1 MLIEVGKTYV
11 NRVGN
16 ICKVVSRTDHP
27 SMQMGSDT
35 FYSYFPLEDGKEN
48 RERAF
53 QIDRFGSNLVESD
66 SYDLISEYKMSELQ
80 WAWCSPDKNGLW
92 AYGGDRDKTTPV
104 LSGIDVV
111 KDYSKT
117 RARLNVW
124 RCYLG
129 PIPQISQPKKPVK
142 QTLWMVKRYANLLW
156 EELWLPDEELPKY
169 KSFHDIGH
177 KTTTTR
183 EV

>member
-16 ICKVVSRTDHP
+16 ICKVVSRTDP
-27 SMQMGSDT
+27 SIQRGSDT

-66 SYDLISEYKMSELQ
+66 SYDLISEYKMPELQ